1 MRNTLRVCSVI
12 CMIIGLW
19 LVVPLTANADQVGG
33 NFGELKVVR
42 NQCYV
47 RFNDNYDRCGA
58 NGKFLIRNSND
69 IQKLADA
76 VMSGRQVHFEF
87 HCGDGFHI
95 VDSWKWRYP

>member
-33 NFGELKVVR
+33 VLGELKAVP
-42 NQCYV
+42 NGWYV
-47 RFNDNYDRCGA
+47 RFNDNFDRCGA
-58 NGKFLIRNSND
+58 NGKFALRNSAD
-69 IQKLADA
+69 LQQLADA

-87 HCGDGFHI
+87 HCDRGLHI
-95 VDSWKWRYP
+95 VDSWR